1 MKLVDLQLRDFRN
14 YDEVNLTFG
23 DGVHIFIGENAQGK
37 TNLMESIYTLAM
49 TRSHRT
55 SHDRELIGWNKE
67 EAILT
72 GRVEKKTTTIPLEL
86 QFSKKG
92 KIARVNHLEQKKLS
106 SYLGQLNVILF
117 APENLELVKGSP
129 ANRRRFMD
137 MELGQM
143 NPIYLHELV
152 EYQRIVKQRNAYL
165 KQLALKKATADM
177 YLEVLTE
184 QLIERAS
191 VIIFHRLAFM
201 KQLEALAQPIH
212 QQISLDREVFTLQY
226 QSSLPFEEGMSTE
239 NLQEVYR
246 QQFIQVQKREI
257 EQMTTLV
264 GPHRDDIIFYINDKP
279 VQTYGSQGQ
288 QRTTVLSLKLAE
300 IELMKLA
307 TGEYPLLLLDDVL
320 SELDDDRQTHLIKA
334 IENKVQTFVTTT
346 SLDGIRQQ
354 FINEPT
360 ILPIHQGQ
368 VQLRENGV

>member
-14 YDEVNLTFG
+14 YDEINLTFG

-55 SHDRELIGWNKE
+55 SHDRELIGWQKE
-67 EAILT
+67 EAVLK

-201 KQLEALAQPIH
+201 KQLEELAMPIH
-212 QQISLDREVFTLQY
+212 QQISLGREVFSVRY
-226 QSSLPFEEGMSTE
+226 QSSLAIEEGMTIL

-246 QQFIQVQKREI
+246 QQFAQVQKREV

-334 IENKVQTFVTTT
+334 IENKVQTFITTT

-360 ILPIHQGQ
+360 IFPIHQGQ
-368 VQLRENGV
+368 VQMRENGV